1 MSEKHRGT
9 TSRLGYRSLLFTLAL
24 IALLSALSGCGP
36 EQTNVGQANSSTV
49 PVSLNISMPQESAAA
64 STSGSRFW
72 ATVKSWLPSVTSAW
86 AQQQT
91 PTPLSAIQV
100 DVTGPDLAPIS
111 TTKNI
116 PPGTLSGS
124 TFTLDLD
131 VPVGPGRVF
140 TVSGLDAAGKTIRQG
155 ISSSITL
162 TVGQPATVDI
172 VLAGLGQ
179 PTISSPASLPIGV
192 VRTPYSAQ
200 LTATGGTEPYTW
212 SVAPPLPAGLTFTP
226 AGSTATIGGT
236 PRTANTTTNH
246 TFSVTDSTLPTPRTG
261 TRIYPLTIAPP
272 GLSITTPS
280 LPNGTVTQ
288 RYNAPVAAAGG
299 TSPYTWSIV
308 GGLTPAPG
316 LSLSPS
322 GPTAGQISGTPST
335 NAGSPFT
342 RTYQVQ
348 DSAIPPQTATKSL
361 SIAVNL
367 PSPPNIPPQTLP
379 NGAFQQPYNHTLQIL
394 GGTPPFV
401 WNFTGAL
408 PTGLS
413 LNRST
418 GVIAGTAG
426 ATGTFNF
433 TANVTDATGQTDSSP
448 PALSITI
455 TSPTAPTITT
465 PSPLPTGTVSQP
477 YTVTTLTAT
486 GGAPPLTWNP
496 VVTPPLPNGLSFNP
510 NTATIS
516 GTPLSVSQPTTHTFT
531 VQDSTAPS
539 NQTGTKGLLL
549 TINTDLTIE
558 TTSPLA
564 SGTIGFEYDDSLSAS
579 GGTPPYTW
587 SIIGGL
593 APAPGLRLCP
603 SGPCRSETEDQAGLI
618 DGFPTT
624 VGTFTRT
631 YRVQDSKGAAVTKS
645 LTLTVEPPP
654 VIVAQGTGTL
664 RGTFTFDLDTG
675 TEGGVGT
682 SFDIWWEQMTDVAR
696 QMTPRNNARIVNLG
710 VVNFNSITAES
721 LKTLPYGTTPIP
733 GNNDATNLL
742 ITGDVFAVRT
752 NQGNYAKVLV
762 INYGYN
768 LSIRWVTYP

>member
-1 MSEKHRGT
+1 MSDSLGTRNRVSERRRGT
-9 TSRLGYRSLLFTLAL
+9 TGSLCNHGFLLALVL
-24 IALLSALSGCGP
+24 IALLSALTGCGSGQTDVG
-36 EQTNVGQANSSTV
+36 QTNGNSV
-49 PVSLNISMPQESAAA
+49 PVSLNISMPQDSATA

-72 ATVKSWLPSVTSAW
+72 ATVQSWLPSVTSAW

-236 PRTANTTTNH
+236 SGIARTTNH
-246 TFSVTDSTLPTPRTG
+246 TFSVTDSTSPTPRTG
-261 TRIYPLTIAPP
+261 TRSYSITIAPP
-272 GLSITTPS
+272 GLTITTPS
-280 LPNGTVTQ
+280 LPNGTAITQ
-288 RYNAPVAAAGG
+288 RYSATVTAAGG

-348 DSAIPPQTATKSL
+348 DSAVPPQTATQSL

-367 PSPPNIPPQTLP
+367 PSPPNITTRTLP
-379 NGAFQQPYNHTLQIL
+379 NGTFRQSYNQTLQVL
-394 GGTPPFV
+394 GGTPPFA
-401 WNFTGAL
+401 WSFTGTL
-408 PTGLS
+408 PPGLDIRNATGEI
-413 LNRST
+413 T
-418 GVIAGTAG
+418 GTAS
-426 ATGTFNF
+426 AIGTFNF
-433 TANVTDATGQTDSSP
+433 TPQVVDATGQTDPTP

-455 TSPTAPTITT
+455 TSPRPPIITT
-465 PSPLPTGTVSQP
+465 PSPLPTGTVNQP
-477 YTVTTLTAT
+477 YPVTTLTAT

-549 TINTDLTIE
+549 TINSDLTIN
-558 TTSPLA
+558 TTSPLRSGTVGFRYNDGEGLRA
-564 SGTIGFEYDDSLSAS
+564 SGGTPPYSWSIVGGGPTPAPGLTLSTDDSEGVIKGSPTTAGSFTRTYRVQDSTRATVTKDLSLTINNVPLTITTDSLPRACTGFSAYPPFTDELVTLSAS

-587 SIIGGL
+587 SIDGKDGNGNPL
-593 APAPGLRLCP
+593 TPAPGLSLSP
-603 SGPCRSETEDQAGLI
+603 SGPTAGQISGTLSLQ
-618 DGFPTT
+618 DGSPI
-624 VGTFTRT
+624 TRT
-631 YRVQDSKGAAVTKS
+631 YRVQDSTGAAVTKS
-645 LTLTVEPPP
+645 LTITVISCP
-654 VIVAQGTGTL
+654 T
-664 RGTFTFDLDTG
+664 
-675 TEGGVGT
+675 
-682 SFDIWWEQMTDVAR
+682 
-696 QMTPRNNARIVNLG
+696 
-710 VVNFNSITAES
+710 
-721 LKTLPYGTTPIP
+721 
-733 GNNDATNLL
+733 
-742 ITGDVFAVRT
+742 
-752 NQGNYAKVLV
+752 
-762 INYGYN
+762 
-768 LSIRWVTYP
+768 